1 MRRPFSFV
9 PAVTRKPRVTAS
21 REFSERMRKGRIRP
35 CTQARRFEMN
45 SLLRL
50 SVAALALGAAV
61 PLASAQTTIIER
73 RAPAYVELTPAQ
85 RTVIYREVIRQRPV
99 AVAPQ
104 VELRVGAPIPQAV
117 ELYPVP
123 EEVYGE

>member
-1 MRRPFSFV
+1 M
-9 PAVTRKPRVTAS
+9 K
-21 REFSERMRKGRIRP
+21 
-35 CTQARRFEMN
+35 

-50 SVAALALGAAV
+50 SAAAIALCATAPV
-61 PLASAQTTIIER
+61 VSAQTTTIIER
-73 RAPAYVELTPAQ
+73 RAPGYVELTPSQ
-85 RTVIYREVIRQRPV
+85 RTVIYREVHRRPV

-123 EEVYGE
+123 EELYVEVPQLRRYRYFNVHNQVVLVDPETSEIVEIIRD

>member
-1 MRRPFSFV
+1 M
-9 PAVTRKPRVTAS
+9 K
-21 REFSERMRKGRIRP
+21 
-35 CTQARRFEMN
+35 

-50 SVAALALGAAV
+50 SAAALALCATV
-61 PLASAQTTIIER
+61 PFAHAQTTIIER
-73 RAPAYVELTPAQ
+73 RAPGYVELTPSQ
-85 RTVIYREVIRQRPV
+85 RTVIYREIRQRPV

-123 EEVYGE
+123 EELYVEVPQLRRYRYFNVHNQVVLVDPETSEIVEIIRD

>member
-1 MRRPFSFV
+1 M
-9 PAVTRKPRVTAS
+9 K
-21 REFSERMRKGRIRP
+21 
-35 CTQARRFEMN
+35 
-45 SLLRL
+45 SLLHL
-50 SVAALALGAAV
+50 SVAAFALTVAI

-73 RAPAYVELTPAQ
+73 RAPGYVELTPSQ

-104 VELRVGAPIPQAV
+104 VELRVGAPIPEAV

-123 EEVYGE
+123 EEVYVEVPQLRRYRYFNVHNQVVLVDPETSEIVEIIRD